1 LTNILRD
8 IGEDL
13 LRGRVYLPIDDLKH
27 FNLTLKDIHN
37 RVNDERFLELMKF
50 QIQRARTLYEE
61 ALPGIKLL
69 SSSGRISVGTAA
81 LLYKAILDE
90 IEKINYHV
98 YDTRAF
104 TSGLKKISMLPGIAL
119 QIWRLPT
126 PTT

>member
-69 SSSGRISVGTAA
+69 SSSGRISVGAAA

-90 IEKINYHV
+90 I
-98 YDTRAF
+98 
-104 TSGLKKISMLPGIAL
+104 KKIITMFTTPGHLPAG
-119 QIWRLPT
+119 
-126 PTT
+126 